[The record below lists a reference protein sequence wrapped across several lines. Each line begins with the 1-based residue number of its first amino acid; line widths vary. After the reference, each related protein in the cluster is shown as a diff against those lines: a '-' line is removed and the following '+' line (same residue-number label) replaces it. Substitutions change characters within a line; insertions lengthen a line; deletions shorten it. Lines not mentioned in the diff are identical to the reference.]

1 MAPCVGRGG
10 RSTEPRGRHPTG
22 GGSCAW
28 GWGGPCKG
36 GQHCGTHRG
45 VGAGEEHAQAEEPQ
59 QRPPHHAED
68 ADGCLQGHGT
78 AVGLQGW
85 GGHPHPGGQQGAPH
99 PLPAARGPA
108 WRTGRPS
115 PGTAARSRELG
126 ERRGCHSTAAPP
138 PVPPARPPLTQ
149 QLGELRGPRLRQPGA
164 VRPHQVLHRHRR
176 QRVEGGGDGAGEE
189 SEREGGSATRPPPP
203 ALGHGTHLR
212 EPLNRQAT
220 KRPGS
225 PGRSFSTSI
234 TKYSTSWGPAR
245 GERGAGGRTAGWGGR
260 RGHGQ
265 PPGRTRRRSPAGA
278 HGRRRT

>member
-1 MAPCVGRGG
+1 MPRQKSPSSGPPTMPKMLMAACRDTAPLWGCGDGGATHTRGGSRVPPIPYLQHGAQLGGQVGHPQAQQPVAESWGRGG
-10 RSTEPRGRHPTG
+10 
-22 GGSCAW
+22 
-28 GWGGPCKG
+28 
-36 GQHCGTHRG
+36 G
-45 VGAGEEHAQAEEPQ
+45 VTALQ
-59 QRPPHHAED
+59 PP
-68 ADGCLQGHGT
+68 
-78 AVGLQGW
+78 
-85 GGHPHPGGQQGAPH
+85 
-99 PLPAARGPA
+99 
-108 WRTGRPS
+108 
-115 PGTAARSRELG
+115 
-126 ERRGCHSTAAPP
+126 PP

-189 SEREGGSATRPPPP
+189 REQEGGSATRPPPP

-245 GERGAGGRTAGWGGR
+245 GERGAGGRMAGWGGR